1 MRKTHF
7 YHNELCLW
15 HSATTQYAGVM
26 PVGKWVE
33 PPAASGL
40 SESPESKR
48 RMKNLLE
55 AAGFFEHIP
64 LFKER
69 SLQID
74 DLLRIHPAHYL
85 ERFKKMSDS
94 GGGEMGFNAPIGP
107 GSYEI
112 AVVSAGLATAAIE
125 DVYLGDA
132 DNAYSL
138 SRPPGHHCLPDEA
151 MGFCLLA
158 NIPIA
163 LEYVRAQHNLG
174 KVVVLDWDVHHGNG
188 TQEIY
193 YDDPNTL
200 TISIHQDRCF
210 PEGYSGESDRGA
222 GIGLGF
228 NINIPLPPG
237 GGDEIYQYALETI
250 ILPEI
255 EKFEPEMIIVA
266 CGYDANAFDPLA
278 RMFLHSA
285 SYKEMTRKLQ
295 ALADKVCQGKLVMVH
310 EGGYAESYVPFC
322 GVGVMESL
330 LGWESSVEDPLLGF
344 LITQQ
349 PNEAINQFYK
359 SWVDQLRDILS
370 LSL

>member
-7 YHNELCLW
+7 YHNEYCLW
-15 HSATTQYAGVM
+15 HSPTKQYAGAI
-26 PVGKWVE
+26 PVGGWVE

-55 AAGFFEHIP
+55 ISGFFEYMPIV
-64 LFKER
+64 KEKA
-69 SLQID
+69 LQAE
-74 DLLRIHPAHYL
+74 DLLRIHPEYYL
-85 ERFKKMSDS
+85 QKFKDMSDS
-94 GGGEMGFNAPIGP
+94 GGGEMGITAPIGP
-107 GSYEI
+107 GSFEI
-112 AVVSAGLATAAIE
+112 AMISAGLATAAIE
-125 DVYLGDA
+125 DVYLGKA

-163 LEYVRAQHNLG
+163 IEYSRKHHDLG

-200 TISIHQDRCF
+200 TISIHQENCF
-210 PEGYSGESDRGA
+210 PAGYSGKEDRGENA
-222 GIGLGF
+222 GEGY
-228 NINIPLPPG
+228 NINIPLPAG
-237 GGDEIYQYALETI
+237 AGDEVYLYVLEQVVVPQI
-250 ILPEI
+250 KKFQPEI
-255 EKFEPEMIIVA
+255 IVVA

-278 RMFLHSA
+278 RIFLHSQT
-285 SYKEMTRKLQ
+285 YKEMTEIVQ
-295 ALADKVCQGKLVMVH
+295 GVADEVCDGKLVMVH

-322 GVGVMESL
+322 SVGVMEAL
-330 LGWESSVEDPLLGF
+330 LDWKSPVEDPMLGF
-344 LITQQ
+344 LKLQQ
-349 PNEAINQFYK
+349 PSEKANQFYK
-359 SWVDQLRDILS
+359 LWVDDLVKKLE
-370 LSL
+370 